1 MKTQPQHQA
10 NEQRGDWLNRLLR
23 TLRLEG
29 GLAFRARQGELV
41 LVTPSSKQPGC
52 WQANWFADGG
62 PYRDRLA
69 SSPRQLLWQI
79 RPSVSCRLTRQQ
91 AEQRLRQLLN

>member
-1 MKTQPQHQA
+1 MKQQPLQQA

-29 GLAFRARQGELV
+29 GLAFRARHGELV

-52 WQANWFADGG
+52 WQATWFADGG

-69 SSPRQLLWQI
+69 TSPRQLLWQI
-79 RPSVSCRLTRQQ
+79 RPSVLCWLTRQQ
-91 AEQRLRQLLN
+91 AEQSLRQLLS